1 MTAVKCLTLGKL
13 GVLLLLCLSLQHH
26 SVNSHPCPGQ
36 AECTKVDE
44 SVLAD
49 LYNSRHPGAY
59 FYSSCLYL
67 LPYIVPVQDS
77 KSNATMMMP
86 RYVGLVSTEGRC
98 VNLNE
103 SVHDQVCLSTSHLN
117 HESDSYCDW
126 SFSLRY
132 LGENYFPRYVLDL
145 KCNNFNRCRAKEIEI
160 TVQVLKRQPDCTEEG
175 LEKWSNAETEST
187 TVVAGCSCTYKQQG

>member
-26 SVNSHPCPGQ
+26 SVNSHPCTGQ
-36 AECTKVDE
+36 DECIKVDE

-49 LYNSRHPGAY
+49 LYNSRHLGAN

-77 KSNATMMMP
+77 NSNATMMLP

-103 SVHDQVCLSTSHLN
+103 IVYEQSCLNMSDDLLN
-117 HESDSYCDW
+117 DMGDSYCDW
-126 SFSLRY
+126 SYSLRY

-145 KCNNFNRCRAKEIEI
+145 KCNNFNRCTAKEIGI
-160 TVQVLKRQPDCTEEG
+160 TVHVLKRQPNCTKG
-175 LEKWSNAETEST
+175 FEKWSNAETEAI
-187 TVVAGCSCTYKQQG
+187 TVVAGCSCRHI